1 MYQSNL
7 KADEWA
13 RIEGYFEPQDKR
25 GCKPEHSKKEIVD
38 AILYIVKS
46 GCQWRMLPKD
56 FPPWKT
62 VYGHFS
68 RWNKEG
74 VGEQALDHLNQCHR
88 EHQKNAGAE
97 LRDH

>member
-38 AILYIVKS
+38 AILYIV
-46 GCQWRMLPKD
+46 
-56 FPPWKT
+56 
-62 VYGHFS
+62 
-68 RWNKEG
+68 
-74 VGEQALDHLNQCHR
+74 HR
-88 EHQKNAGAE
+88 EKRLPVADVAQGFSALENRVWS
-97 LRDH
+97 L